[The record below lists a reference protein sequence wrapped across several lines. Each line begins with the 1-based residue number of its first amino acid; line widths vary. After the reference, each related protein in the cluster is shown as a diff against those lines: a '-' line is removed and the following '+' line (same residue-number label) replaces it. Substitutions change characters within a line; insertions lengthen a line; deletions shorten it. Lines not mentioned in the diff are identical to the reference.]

1 MKALNLVIAT
11 IVILSSV
18 VILAEGSSATP
29 VDGTEYEAELN
40 GQYFNELQDAIDAAE
55 DGDTVKVLRDIVYDK
70 TEGLIIKSGITLD
83 GLKSDG
89 TICQIS
95 TSTASRLMKTYDV
108 DGVHV
113 TSPVTIRNLDLLNT
127 SEASSRCLDTRSL
140 ESSLTIE
147 NVTMTVDNQAKENQ
161 VFNIGGNVNS
171 TLRITVDDS
180 RFITNGI
187 GYCFISFNTID
198 MTVTDSYFEGWCAI
212 YLKGI
217 MKGDHGTSNSVVDV
231 RDSTIRSFNDAGYD
245 PDIPDNNSFGAI
257 VLEDKDISV
266 TLTDVDVEVSVDS
279 LNDQYLF
286 SVNEIEENGI
296 LVSGP
301 LTGNELSFGG
311 DRTVVRFT
319 GDTAAMYKTDNE
331 DNTFEVT
338 GGSYNIDVSEYLS
351 DSLHQNPDGSISDNS
366 LNIPPNWDDD
376 DEYVPPIIPAQPEDS
391 GDDDA
396 VTIVACAAAAVVAA
410 LMVAYLIIDRRQ

>member
-89 TICQIS
+89 TVCQIS

-161 VFNIGGNVNS
+161 VFNIGGNVDS

-198 MTVTDSYFEGWCAI
+198 MTVTDSYFKGWCAI

-217 MKGDHGTSNSVVDV
+217 MNNDHGTSNSVVDV
-231 RDSTIRSFNDAGYD
+231 RDSTIRSFNDAVYD

-257 VLEDKDISV
+257 VLEDSDISV

-296 LVSGP
+296 LMSGH
-301 LTGNELSFGG
+301 LTGNKLSIGG

-331 DNTFEVT
+331 DNTFKVT
-338 GGSYNIDVSEYLS
+338 GGSYNINVSKYLS
-351 DSLHQNPDGSISDNS
+351 DSLHQNPDGSISDDS
-366 LNIPPNWDDD
+366 SNIPPIWDDD

-391 GDDDA
+391 GDEDT

-410 LMVAYLIIDRRQ
+410 LMAAYLIIDRRQ

>member
-29 VDGTEYEAELN
+29 VDGTGYEAELN
-40 GQYFNELQDAIDAAE
+40 GQYFDELQDALDDAQ
-55 DGDTVKVLRDIVYDK
+55 DGDTVKVLRDIVYDG
-70 TEGLIIKSGITLD
+70 TDGLIIKSGITLD

-89 TICQIS
+89 TVCQIS

-108 DGVHV
+108 DGVHL

-127 SEASSRCLDTRSL
+127 TDASSRCLDTRSL

-147 NVTMTVDNQAKENQ
+147 NVTMTVDNQTNQNQ
-161 VFNIGGNVNS
+161 VFNIGGYVNS
-171 TLRITVDDS
+171 TLTITVDDS
-180 RFITNGI
+180 RFVTNGTS
-187 GYCFISFNTID
+187 YCFISFNTID

-231 RDSTIRSFNDAGYD
+231 RDSTIRSFNDADYD
-245 PDIPDNNSFGAI
+245 PDDPDNNSFGAI

-266 TLTDVDVEVSVDS
+266 TLTDVDVEVLVDS
-279 LNDQYLF
+279 LSDQYLF
-286 SVNEIEENGI
+286 SVNEIEVDGI

-301 LTGNELSFGG
+301 LTGNELSIGG

-319 GDTAAMYKTDNE
+319 GDTATMYKSDNE

-338 GGSYNIDVSEYLS
+338 GGSYNIDVSDYLS
-351 DSLHQNPDGSISDNS
+351 DSLHQNPDGSISEDS
-366 LNIPPNWDDD
+366 SIIPPIWDDD
-376 DEYVPPIIPAQPEDS
+376 DEYIPPIVPAQPEGS
-391 GDDDA
+391 DDTA
-396 VTIVACAAAAVVAA
+396 TIVACAAAAVVAA
-410 LMVAYLIIDRRQ
+410 LIAAYLIIDGRQ

>member
-18 VILAEGSSATP
+18 VILAEDSSATS
-29 VDGTEYEAELN
+29 VDGTEYEAEIN
-40 GQYFNELQDAIDAAE
+40 GQYFDELQDALDVAK

-89 TICQIS
+89 TVCQIS
-95 TSTASRLMKTYDV
+95 TNTASRLMKTYELDE
-108 DGVHV
+108 VHV

-127 SEASSRCLDTRSL
+127 SEASSRCLDARSL

-147 NVTMTVDNQAKENQ
+147 NVTMTVDNQEKQNQ
-161 VFNIGGNVNS
+161 VFNIGGNVDS
-171 TLRITVDDS
+171 TLRITIDDS
-180 RFITNGI
+180 RFVTNGTS
-187 GYCFISFNTID
+187 YCFISFNTID

-217 MKGDHGTSNSVVDV
+217 MNNDHGTSNSVVDV

-301 LTGNELSFGG
+301 LTGNELSIGG

-338 GGSYNIDVSEYLS
+338 GGSYNIDVSDYLS
-351 DSLHQNPDGSISDNS
+351 DSLHQNPDGSISEDS
-366 LNIPPNWDDD
+366 SIIPPIWDDD

-410 LMVAYLIIDRRQ
+410 LMAAYLIIDRRQ